1 MDKPLERCR
10 YPGSILRGS
19 AYVVRGRPV
28 SSVLSAIEE
37 VFPARGALDEDL
49 AFPCDQLC
57 CRAGSPGCFLGG
69 ALSDDPFS
77 TGVGT
82 VQIQEVG
89 IWVQATFTNISSN
102 FINKEGDRLRVM

>member
-1 MDKPLERCR
+1 
-10 YPGSILRGS
+10 
-19 AYVVRGRPV
+19 
-28 SSVLSAIEE
+28 VLSAIEE

-77 TGVGT
+77 MGVGT

-89 IWVQATFTNISSN
+89 IWVQATFTCGEAG
-102 FINKEGDRLRVM
+102 FQRLRLWQGKMLLSFQEPLPRQGTTF